1 MERVALLLVVCF
13 VLALCGCPPQV
24 PRTEGGTVVEP
35 GSPAG
40 PADSAQADGRD
51 TAYQLDAVDSAGE
64 LPPCT
69 AEDFGA
75 EGTTPVFTKYADL
88 DGDGV
93 LDAIM
98 GYQASETDE
107 LGEPV
112 FPAFV
117 ELARWSGQEWE
128 EWFGIPAPGG
138 ETMLDADSLVVAG
151 DMNDDGIPE
160 LGIQF
165 YGFGVSSR
173 PETLYLWQVVDEG
186 LEPGIEG
193 EALDT
198 TSDAGMLIQD
208 VVDYYPGVEL
218 VLAEPIMGDEAHA
231 APHKYSIRLFGSEDG
246 IYRKMQEFRADG
258 LFDSP
263 FDAIQHHID
272 DLSSGR

>member
-1 MERVALLLVVCF
+1 MERKALPLVMCF
-13 VLALCGCPPQV
+13 VLAICGCPPDV
-24 PRTEGGTVVEP
+24 PQTEGRTVGAP
-35 GSPAG
+35 GVPAG
-40 PADSAQADGRD
+40 PTASSQPDGD
-51 TAYQLDAVDSAGE
+51 ETVYQLDAVDSAGD

-69 AEDFGA
+69 AEDFGT
-75 EGTTPVFTKYADL
+75 EGTTAVFTKYADL

-98 GYQASETDE
+98 GYRASQTDE
-107 LGEPV
+107 LDEPV
-112 FPAFV
+112 SPAFV
-117 ELARWSGQEWE
+117 ELARWTGQEWE

-173 PETLYLWQVVDEG
+173 PETLYLWQVVDDG

-218 VLAEPIMGDEAHA
+218 VLAEPIMGNEAHA

-246 IYRKMQEFRADG
+246 IYRQLQEFRADG
-258 LFDSP
+258 LFGSP